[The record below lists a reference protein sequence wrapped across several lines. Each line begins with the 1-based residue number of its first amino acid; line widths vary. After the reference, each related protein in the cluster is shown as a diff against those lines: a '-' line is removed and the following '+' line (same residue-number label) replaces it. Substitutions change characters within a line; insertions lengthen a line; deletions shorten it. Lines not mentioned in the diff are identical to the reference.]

1 MFTFCIFQGEDEGTE
16 VRLTYSQV
24 DQGARKV
31 AAWLQQEINPGDR
44 VLLLYPTSPDY
55 LIAILGC
62 LYAGAVVVPVYMP
75 RDAAG
80 IQNLARVA
88 VDADASLILSKT
100 VNSEQIHK
108 LAAFPDQL
116 SSIRWLTTDDLSE
129 VDHSLIWQPPAIT
142 ADSLA
147 FIMYTS
153 GSTRAPTGVELSHGN
168 LRQALLDMQNG
179 FHLNSQD
186 RGLSWAPFSHISG
199 LFSAVLG
206 PIYLEVPEIILTPEL
221 FSSNP
226 MSWLKAISR
235 HRVSTS
241 GAPNFALDLCASLAT
256 AEDKE
261 KIWISP
267 VGGSSRMVLNR
278 SEPAHWRNLP
288 LHFLV
293 VVLIRLP

>member
-1 MFTFCIFQGEDEGTE
+1 MVNSVNGMTKPSSEKRTLILSDFLTSLANERPDVLFCIFQGEDEGTE

-31 AAWLQQEINPGDR
+31 AAWLQQRYNPGDR

-100 VNSEQIHK
+100 VDSERIHK

-129 VDHSLIWQPPAIT
+129 ADHSLIWQPPAIT
-142 ADSLA
+142 ADLLA

-186 RGLSWAPFSHISG
+186 RGLSW
-199 LFSAVLG
+199 
-206 PIYLEVPEIILTPEL
+206 
-221 FSSNP
+221 
-226 MSWLKAISR
+226 
-235 HRVSTS
+235 
-241 GAPNFALDLCASLAT
+241 GAF
-256 AEDKE
+256 
-261 KIWISP
+261 
-267 VGGSSRMVLNR
+267 
-278 SEPAHWRNLP
+278 
-288 LHFLV
+288 
-293 VVLIRLP
+293 